1 MMSKTEIKNILVALD
16 ISGASKKGLDTA
28 ISLAKLY
35 NAKITCVTILVVY
48 PTLVSTVINYEKFLR
63 GKADVMLDTTKK
75 YCEKQEIEF
84 GSKVLRGNPSTE
96 ITKFA
101 DAKKMDMIIIGAKGL
116 GGIKGKLLG
125 SVVNSVVHES
135 KISVLV
141 IK

>member
-1 MMSKTEIKNILVALD
+1 MSKTEIKNILVALD

-48 PTLVSTVINYEKFLR
+48 PTLVSTVVNYEKFLR
-63 GKADVMLDTTKK
+63 GKADAMLEITKK

-84 GSKVLRGNPSTE
+84 SSKVLRGNPSTE

-101 DAKKMDMIIIGAKGL
+101 NAKKIDMIVIGAKGL
-116 GGIKGKLLG
+116 GGIKGRLLG
-125 SVVNSVVHES
+125 RVVNSVVHES
-135 KISVLV
+135 KVSVLIV
-141 IK
+141 R

>member
-1 MMSKTEIKNILVALD
+1 MSKTEVKQILVALD

-48 PTLVSTVINYEKFLR
+48 PTLVSTVVNYEKYLR
-63 GKADVMLDTTKK
+63 GKAEKMLETTKE
-75 YCEKQEIEF
+75 YCEKQEIQY

-101 DAKKMDMIIIGAKGL
+101 HSHKMDMIVIGSKGL

-135 KISVLV
+135 KVSVLV